1 MIMLE
6 VARARLATVWFVG
19 SGVVFLLLVAQS
31 LGGMFGSQLE
41 KAWAWA
47 IPNIAPTL
55 SIMVSVFAAYALVA
69 VAEEDKYRV
78 RKTFFNLAYGLSIF
92 YILNL
97 IVVIAAAPFAA
108 TANGAAAVAHPVDVL
123 HTSNFWLGPLQGLTA
138 AALAALFFTKT
149 EK

>member
-1 MIMLE
+1 MIGLE
-6 VARARLATVWFVG
+6 AVRARLAAVWFIG
-19 SGVVFLLLVAQS
+19 SGIVFLLLVAQS
-31 LGGMFGSQLE
+31 LGGMFGNQLE

-55 SIMVSVFAAYALVA
+55 SLMISVFAAYALMA
-69 VAEEDKYRV
+69 SADEDKYTV
-78 RKTFFNLAYGLSIF
+78 RKTFFNLAFGLSAF

-97 IVVIAAAPFAA
+97 VAVIVAAPFTA
-108 TANGAAAVAHPVDVL
+108 TAASGSGAGPVDVM

>member
-6 VARARLATVWFVG
+6 VARARLATVWFLG
-19 SGVVFLLLVAQS
+19 SAVVFLLLVAQS
-31 LGGMFGSQLE
+31 LGGMFGSQLDE
-41 KAWAWA
+41 AWAWA

-55 SIMVSVFAAYALVA
+55 SLMISVFAAYALVA
-69 VAEEDKYRV
+69 TAEEDKYRV
-78 RKTFFNLAYGLSIF
+78 RKTFFSLAYGLSIF

-97 IVVIAAAPFAA
+97 IVVIAAAPFSAA
-108 TANGAAAVAHPVDVL
+108 TANGSAIDVL

-138 AALAALFFTKT
+138 AAMAALFFTKT